1 MMDDIYNAAQEVKA
15 AHMKA
20 GRVLSQ
26 QLQKKLAE
34 ELKNYGKIDT
44 FNFWE
49 PIEMEIEGIGSIKVL
64 KVIDVG
70 NVVMVDASDTNRL
83 IDE

>member
-1 MMDDIYNAAQEVKA
+1 
-15 AHMKA
+15 MKA

-26 QLQKKLAE
+26 QLHKNLAE

>member
-1 MMDDIYNAAQEVKA
+1 
-15 AHMKA
+15 
-20 GRVLSQ
+20 
-26 QLQKKLAE
+26 
-34 ELKNYGKIDT
+34 
-44 FNFWE
+44 
-49 PIEMEIEGIGSIKVL
+49 MEIEGIGSIKVL

>member
-1 MMDDIYNAAQEVKA
+1 MCADEVWKPEETPSPSYFLSYNQ
-15 AHMKA
+15 
-20 GRVLSQ
+20 
-26 QLQKKLAE
+26 
-34 ELKNYGKIDT
+34 IDP

-49 PIEMEIEGIGSIKVL
+49 PIEMEIEGIGTIKVL

-70 NVVMVDASDTNRL
+70 NAVMVDVADTNRL